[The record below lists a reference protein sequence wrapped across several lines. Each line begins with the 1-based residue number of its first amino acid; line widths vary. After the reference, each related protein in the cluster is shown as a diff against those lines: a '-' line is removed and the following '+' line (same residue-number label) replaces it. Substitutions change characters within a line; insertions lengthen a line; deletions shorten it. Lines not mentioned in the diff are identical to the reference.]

1 MASVKKPQAI
11 RAATGMNSTKP
22 SPMPLAQAQSLAG
35 GGDNVNAMIHDQSGT
50 PQQPAALKQGEIVF
64 SVEAVVGAGN
74 GDYNAGAQMLLQLHE
89 KLKQAGEQFLQQ
101 GSLAGAP
108 IPKEMQ

>member
-1 MASVKKPQAI
+1 MANVRKPQAI
-11 RAATGMNSTKP
+11 RAATGMNSTQGAM
-22 SPMPLAQAQSLAG
+22 PMAHAQALAA
-35 GGDNVNAMIHDQSGT
+35 GGDNVPAMVHDQSGT

-74 GDYNAGAQMLLQLHE
+74 GDFNKGSQLLLALHDKLKAHGTELLQ
-89 KLKQAGEQFLQQ
+89 K

-108 IPKEMQ
+108 GPVR